1 MFIILSSSD
10 RFFGKMFSEIFGFQ
24 PAGGQFRMFF
34 GRILGA
40 DFRIIRAGGV
50 NSEHVLGAFFL
61 KFRGLAVARAKSAD
75 FRRFLGSFFS

>member
-24 PAGGQFRMFF
+24 PAGGQFRKFF

-40 DFRIIRAGGV
+40 DFRGG
-50 NSEHVLGAFFL
+50 SKLI
-61 KFRGLAVARAKSAD
+61 
-75 FRRFLGSFFS
+75 GSFGGFFS